1 MSMVY
6 TILLG
11 STASTETVDNPLAQ
25 KALSADVLR
34 TNLDRWTKELCA
46 VFGGCTMQIV
56 DGHYIMDNGK
66 LCTESSFQFT
76 CYLIGDMSTQAKL
89 SAYVTQKKQAW
100 LEVNAI
106 AEDMA
111 KVFGQEC
118 VLVSRAPCDAKL
130 VRA

>member
-25 KALSADVLR
+25 KALSADVIR
-34 TNLDRWTKELCA
+34 TNLECWTKELCA

-76 CYLIGDMSTQAKL
+76 CYLIRQEGEKDK
-89 SAYVTQKKQAW
+89 AYAVRKQQAW
-100 LEVNAI
+100 IEVRAI
-106 AEDMA
+106 AADMCR
-111 KVFGQEC
+111 VFNQEC
-118 VLVSRAPCDAKL
+118 VLVDKHATKTQL

>member
-25 KALSADVLR
+25 KALSAEYIR
-34 TNLDRWTKELCA
+34 THMNRWTKELCA

-56 DGHYIMDNGK
+56 DGNYIMDNGE

-76 CYLIGDMSTQAKL
+76 CYLVDDDKATRK
-89 SAYVTQKKQAW
+89 YAW
-100 LEVNAI
+100 RQVQEI
-106 AEDMA
+106 AADMA
-111 KVFGQEC
+111 EVFGQEC
-118 VLVSRAPCDAKL
+118 VLISRAKCKAAL

>member
-11 STASTETVDNPLAQ
+11 STASTETVDNPQAQ
-25 KALSADVLR
+25 KALSADVIR
-34 TNLDRWTKELCA
+34 TNLERWTKELCA

-56 DGHYIMDNGK
+56 DGHYVMDNGK

-76 CYLIGDMSTQAKL
+76 CYLMADISTQAKHD
-89 SAYVTQKKQAW
+89 AYCVQREQAW
-100 LEVNAI
+100 IEVQAI
-106 AEDMA
+106 AEDMC

-118 VLVSRAPCDAKL
+118 VLVSKAQCNASL